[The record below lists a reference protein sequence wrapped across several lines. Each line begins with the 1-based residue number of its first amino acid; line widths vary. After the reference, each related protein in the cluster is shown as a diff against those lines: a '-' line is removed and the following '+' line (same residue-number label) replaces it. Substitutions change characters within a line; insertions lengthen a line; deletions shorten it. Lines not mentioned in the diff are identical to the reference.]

1 LATSAS
7 RSSKDF
13 PKSRNREYIHSTL
26 DSLQYQLISHY
37 TNHSSKIEKDYEI
50 SQQDRSTWDNDGTE
64 TALRLVGFEGP
75 DGKPYSLVKMLQP
88 VILVAKDDDDLAPDQ
103 RFLLSKQE
111 ADQII
116 PILEQEFKAELA
128 EAGLSTA
135 PKYESPGFE

>member
-1 LATSAS
+1 VEGLE
-7 RSSKDF
+7 
-13 PKSRNREYIHSTL
+13 NIVGE
-26 DSLQYQLISHY
+26 
-37 TNHSSKIEKDYEI
+37 IEKDYKI

-135 PKYESPGFE
+135 PKYENPGFE